1 MRIQEIVT
9 ESRYIK
15 FHDQL
20 NDKLWNN
27 NRMRVEVRDKLME
40 IARVFYKFVSVDLE
54 IVDITLTGSNAAY
67 TYTDH
72 SDLDLHLI
80 VEGTASDDEREL
92 YDAKKG
98 LWNQQHDVL
107 IRGLPVEVYIQG
119 EDDEHHS
126 SGVYSVMR
134 DQWVERPSNIEPTI
148 DDVSVAQKVRYL
160 SREIKG
166 AIRDSDRTK
175 ADATK
180 TRLAKM
186 RKEGLAETGEWSS
199 ENIAYKTLRNQGLI
213 DRLTDHIGRLHDQE
227 LSLEQAQAELTV
239 PREQTPVGDQW

>member
-1 MRIQEIVT
+1 MRINDIIN

-15 FHDQL
+15 FHPKL
-20 NDKLWNN
+20 NAKLWDNN
-27 NRMRVEVRDKLME
+27 TMRPEVRAKLLE
-40 IARVFYKFVSVDLE
+40 IARVFYKFVGVDLK
-54 IVDITLTGSNAAY
+54 ITDITVTGSNSAY

-80 VEGTASDDEREL
+80 VEGAPSDEEREL

-98 LWNQQHDVL
+98 LWNEQHDVL

-119 EDDEHHS
+119 SDDEHHS
-126 SGVYSVMR
+126 SGVFSILR
-134 DQWVERPSNIEPTI
+134 EQWLTTPSNDEPTI

-160 SREIKG
+160 TREIKG
-166 AIRDSDRTK
+166 AINDSDRTK

-186 RKEGLAETGEWSS
+186 RKEGLAETGEWGA
-199 ENIAYKTLRNQGLI
+199 ENIAYKTLRNKGLI
-213 DRLTDHIGRLHDQE
+213 DQLTAHIRHLQDQE
-227 LSLEQAQAELTV
+227 LSLEHARA
-239 PREQTPVGDQW
+239 